1 MKGRILIVDDEQDF
15 RELISDALSET
26 DLEVYL
32 AASGAEALEFLAKTT
47 VTAVLADLIMPEMSG
62 LELLQIIRKR
72 FPLIKVVILTGYGT
86 VQNAVEA
93 MKLGAYSFILKPLD
107 VESLMFEID
116 CIMGKKR
123 DSYTEV
129 SDLPMEVQV
138 MESRNE
144 RMRNIYR
151 MTIDHIAKSN
161 AAVLIQGES
170 GTGKELLA
178 RAIHDNS
185 LRRKENFVTV
195 NAAALSEGIL
205 ESELFGH
212 VKGAYTGAV
221 SDRAGRFE
229 QANKGTLFLDE
240 IGDIPGSIQVKLLR
254 VLQEKE
260 FERVGSSKTI
270 NVDVRLI
277 SATNCNIQEEIS
289 KGNFR
294 EDLFYRLNVIALE
307 LPPLRERKEDVP
319 VLVQHFL
326 KKFKPAQHRNPHFV
340 TQRALK
346 ALCLYSWPGNVRQLE
361 NAIERAIVLTGNNTI
376 DLSDL
381 PPEIILEVGRM
392 DGSHQTLKQAK
403 SRFEKE
409 LVIKALA
416 RNRGNV
422 SATAQE
428 LEIARKNLQE
438 KIKRYKINIQQLRE
452 KAPTT

>member
-15 RELISDALSET
+15 REIIRDALSET
-26 DLEVYL
+26 GLEVHL
-32 AASGAEALEFLAKTT
+32 ATSGAEALEILAKTT

-72 FPLIKVVILTGYGT
+72 FPLTKVVILTGYGT

-107 VESLMFEID
+107 VESLMREID
-116 CIMGKKR
+116 CIMGKRR
-123 DSYTEV
+123 DFLTETNN
-129 SDLPMEVQV
+129 LPMEVQV

-151 MTIDHIAKSN
+151 MTIDRIAKSN

-178 RAIHDNS
+178 RAIHNNS
-185 LRRKENFVTV
+185 LRQKENFVTV
-195 NAAALSEGIL
+195 NAAALSEGVL

-221 SDRAGRFE
+221 SDRPGRFE

-270 NVDVRLI
+270 SVDVRLI
-277 SATNCNIQEEIS
+277 SATNRNIQEEVANNS
-289 KGNFR
+289 FR

-307 LPPLRERKEDVP
+307 LPPLRERKEDIP

-326 KKFKPAQHRNPHFV
+326 KKFQPDQHRNPHFV
-340 TQRALK
+340 TQRALN
-346 ALCLYSWPGNVRQLE
+346 ALCRYSWPGNVRQLE

-376 DLSDL
+376 DLSDM

-403 SRFEKE
+403 SRFEAE
-409 LVIKALA
+409 LVTKALA

-438 KIKRYKINIQQLRE
+438 KIKRYNINIQELRE